1 MVKIT
6 FFKILAKINKLI
18 LPSLAK
24 RRVNVYN
31 LKTWQK
37 ILLGYRYWVTK
48 NSYHENGNR

>member
-1 MVKIT
+1 MFKIT

-24 RRVNVYN
+24 RRVNMYN

-37 ILLGYRYWVTK
+37 LLIAYRCWVTK